1 MKQEKQSTG
10 ATGKKWVKRMI
21 VGTIFF
27 FLLLVGVGL
36 LMSPMLESTIIEN
49 AVYDF
54 SSFSFTREQLA
65 QNRRNA
71 GHFEVELDIAIP
83 ELPEVLQN
91 LPHVDR
97 SDVIGFISI
106 DRVNLFL
113 PIFHGATNVNL
124 LAGAGT
130 MHYNQQMGEGNY
142 PLAGHHMNDPSL
154 LFGPILNVRVGD
166 LVQITDR
173 SDLYSYRV
181 VDTKLVHQSEV
192 DILNDTEVPTVTL
205 FTCDTSTIATDFLWV
220 VIAEIIDTST
230 LEGTGLTTGGLQLS
244 AESRGNP
251 YLVTFQ
257 MMNER
262 VLTAPRQD
270 GARIW
275 AMKVTGISLVVAVVG
290 MVLFVR
296 IEKRYLYLKQ
306 GTKD

>member
-1 MKQEKQSTG
+1 M
-10 ATGKKWVKRMI
+10 V

-27 FLLLVGVGL
+27 LLLLVGVGL

-83 ELPEVLQN
+83 ELPEVLRN
-91 LPHVDR
+91 LPHVDGR
-97 SDVIGFISI
+97 DVIGFISI

-142 PLAGHHMNDPSL
+142 PLAGHHMNDPTL

-166 LVQITDR
+166 LVQMTDR
-173 SDLYSYRV
+173 GDLYSYRV

-192 DILNDTEVPTVTL
+192 DILGDTEVPTVTL
-205 FTCDTSTIATDFLWV
+205 FTCDTSTIATDFRWV
-220 VIAEIIDTST
+220 VVAEIIDAST
-230 LEGTGLTTGGLQLS
+230 LEGTGLTTGSLQLS
-244 AESRGNP
+244 EEARGNP
-251 YLVTFQ
+251 YVVTFQ

-262 VLTAPRQD
+262 VLTATRQD
-270 GARIW
+270 GVRRW
-275 AMKVTGISLVVAVVG
+275 AMKVAGISLVAAVIG
-290 MVLFVR
+290 MILFVR
-296 IEKRYLYLKQ
+296 IEKRYLYLKKK
-306 GTKD
+306 GVESDG